1 MSWHRLTATGVA
13 LCGVAFAAGCGK
25 EESGGVVKGDTIKLG
40 AALSLTGQLAREGQL
55 TKEGYELCA
64 SRINEKG
71 GVKVGDKSYKIAI
84 TYRDD
89 KSEPDTAG
97 QLVDRFNDQGIK
109 LVLGPYGSSS
119 TEAAAAVIEKN
130 KQVMVEGAGAD
141 DKIFE
146 KGYTQTFAVLSPA
159 TQYAASMVR
168 AVAELAKPKPKTVV
182 FLTADDGFSKTVT
195 EGGEAE
201 AEKQGMEVLA
211 TESFPEGATDVS
223 SALTKVRGKN
233 ADLLLGSV
241 HLEEGIAIIKQA
253 GELGV
258 KPAGGFGETVAP
270 PTSDFV
276 KTLGDSAEGVLGS
289 TQWVPQVKG
298 EDKYFGTA
306 ADYAKDYKA
315 EYGRDPEY
323 HNAEATAACLALA
336 LGLEKAGS
344 TDTQKVRDA
353 VAGLDEET
361 FFGPIDFNEQ
371 GENEAKPMSVIQIQ
385 GGKPVTVWPK
395 EQAESE
401 LRWPAAG

>member
-1 MSWHRLTATGVA
+1 
-13 LCGVAFAAGCGK
+13 
-25 EESGGVVKGDTIKLG
+25 
-40 AALSLTGQLAREGQL
+40 
-55 TKEGYELCA
+55 CA

-159 TQYAASMVR
+159 TQYAAAMVR
-168 AVAELAKPKPKTVV
+168 AAAELAKPKPKTVV
-182 FLTADDGFSKTVT
+182 LLTADDGFSKTVT

-201 AEKQGMEVLA
+201 AKKQGMEVLA

-233 ADLLLGSV
+233 ADLVLGSV

-270 PTSDFV
+270 PTPDFV

-315 EYGRDPEY
+315 KFGRDPEY

-361 FFGPIDFNEQ
+361 FFGPIDFNKQ

-401 LRWPAAG
+401 LKWPAAG

>member
-13 LCGVAFAAGCGK
+13 LCALTFTAGCGK
-25 EESGGVVKGDTIKLG
+25 EESGGAVEGGTIKFG
-40 AALSLTGQLAREGQL
+40 AALSLTGQLAREGEL
-55 TKEGYELCA
+55 TKEGYEFCA
-64 SRINEKG
+64 SRINERG

-97 QLVDRFNDQGIK
+97 QLVDGFNDEGIK

-130 KQVMVEGAGAD
+130 SQVMVEGAGAD

-168 AVAELAKPKPKTVV
+168 AAAELAEPKPKTVV

-223 SALTKVRGKN
+223 SALTKIRDMN
-233 ADLLLGSV
+233 ADLVLGSV
-241 HLEEGIAIIKQA
+241 HLEEGIAIIKQS

-258 KPAGGFGETVAP
+258 EPAGGFGETVAP
-270 PTSDFV
+270 PTPDFV

-306 ADYAKDYKA
+306 ADYAKDYEAK
-315 EYGRDPEY
+315 YGRDPEY

-344 TDTQKVRDA
+344 TDAQEVRDA

-401 LRWPAAG
+401 LRWPGAG

>member
-1 MSWHRLTATGVA
+1 MSWHRLTATGVVLCA
-13 LCGVAFAAGCGK
+13 LAFTAGCGK
-25 EESGGVVKGDTIKLG
+25 EESGGAVEGDTIKLG
-40 AALSLTGQLAREGQL
+40 AALSLTGALAREGQL
-55 TKEGYELCA
+55 TKEGYEFCA

-97 QLVDRFNDQGIK
+97 QLVDGFNDEGIK

-168 AVAELAKPKPKTVV
+168 AVAELAQPKPKTVV

-201 AEKQGMEVLA
+201 AEKQGIEVLA

-223 SALTKVRGKN
+223 AALTKIRGMN
-233 ADLLLGSV
+233 ADLVLGSV
-241 HLEEGIAIIKQA
+241 HLEEGIAIIKQSA
-253 GELGV
+253 ELGV

-270 PTSDFV
+270 PTPDFV
-276 KTLGDSAEGVLGS
+276 ETLGDSAEGVLGS

-306 ADYAKDYKA
+306 ADYAKDYEAK
-315 EYGRDPEY
+315 YGRDPEY

-361 FFGPIDFNEQ
+361 FFGPIAFNEQ
-371 GENEAKPMSVIQIQ
+371 GLNEAKPMSVIQIQ

>member
-1 MSWHRLTATGVA
+1 
-13 LCGVAFAAGCGK
+13 
-25 EESGGVVKGDTIKLG
+25 
-40 AALSLTGQLAREGQL
+40 
-55 TKEGYELCA
+55 KEGYEFCA

-97 QLVDRFNDQGIK
+97 QLVDGFNDQGIK

-159 TQYAASMVR
+159 TQYAAAMVR
-168 AVAELAKPKPKTVV
+168 AAAELAKPKPKTVV
-182 FLTADDGFSKTVT
+182 LLTADDGFSKTVT

-201 AEKQGMEVLA
+201 AKKQGMEVLA

-233 ADLLLGSV
+233 ADLVLGSV

-253 GELGV
+253 DELGV

-270 PTSDFV
+270 PTPDFV

-306 ADYAKDYKA
+306 ADYAKDYEAK
-315 EYGRDPEY
+315 YGRDPEY

-361 FFGPIDFNEQ
+361 FFGHIDFNKQ
-371 GENEAKPMSVIQIQ
+371 GQNASKPMSVIQIQ

-401 LRWPAAG
+401 LKWPAAG

>member
-1 MSWHRLTATGVA
+1 MSWHRLTATGLA
-13 LCGVAFAAGCGK
+13 LCALAFTAGCGK
-25 EESGGVVKGDTIKLG
+25 EESGDAVKGGTIKLG
-40 AALSLTGQLAREGQL
+40 AALSLTGQLAREGEL
-55 TKEGYELCA
+55 TKQGYEFCA

-71 GVKVGDKSYKIAI
+71 GVKVGDKSYKIAV

-97 QLVDRFNDQGIK
+97 QLVDGFNDDGIK

-130 KQVMVEGAGAD
+130 GQVMVEGAGAD

-159 TQYAASMVR
+159 TQYAASMVK
-168 AVAELAKPKPKTVV
+168 AVAELAQPKPKTVV
-182 FLTADDGFSKTVT
+182 FLSADDGFSKTVT

-201 AEKQGMEVLA
+201 AKKQGMEVLA

-223 SALTKVRGKN
+223 AALTKVRGKN
-233 ADLLLGSV
+233 ADLVLGSV
-241 HLEEGIAIIKQA
+241 HLEEGIAIIKQS

-270 PTSDFV
+270 PTPDFV

-298 EDKYFGTA
+298 TDKYFGTA
-306 ADYAKDYKA
+306 SDYAKDYKA
-315 EYGRDPEY
+315 KFGQDPEY

-361 FFGPIDFNEQ
+361 FFGPIDFSEQ
-371 GENEAKPMSVIQIQ
+371 GENAAKPMSVIQIQ

-401 LRWPAAG
+401 LKWPAAG

>member
-1 MSWHRLTATGVA
+1 MSCLRLTATGVA
-13 LCGVAFAAGCGK
+13 LCALAFTAGCGK
-25 EESGGVVKGDTIKLG
+25 EESGGAVTGDTIKLG

-84 TYRDD
+84 SYRDD

-201 AEKQGMEVLA
+201 AEKQGIEVLA

-223 SALTKVRGKN
+223 SALTKVRDLN
-233 ADLLLGSV
+233 ADLVLGSV
-241 HLEEGIAIIKQA
+241 HLEEGIAIIKQS

-306 ADYAKDYKA
+306 ADYAKDYEAK
-315 EYGRDPEY
+315 YGRDPEY

-361 FFGPIDFNEQ
+361 FFGPIDFNKQ

-401 LRWPAAG
+401 LRWPDAG

>member
-1 MSWHRLTATGVA
+1 MSWYRLTATCVVLCA
-13 LCGVAFAAGCGK
+13 LAFTAACGK
-25 EESGGVVKGDTIKLG
+25 EESGDAVKGDTIKLG
-40 AALSLTGQLAREGQL
+40 AALSLTGQLAREGEL
-55 TKEGYELCA
+55 TKQGYEFCT
-64 SRINEKG
+64 SRVNEKG

-97 QLVDRFNDQGIK
+97 QLVDGFNDDGIK

-130 KQVMVEGAGAD
+130 GQVMVEGAGAD

-146 KGYTQTFAVLSPA
+146 KGYKQTFAVLSPA
-159 TQYAASMVR
+159 TQYAASMVK
-168 AVAELAKPKPKTVV
+168 AVAELAQPKPKTVV

-201 AEKQGMEVLA
+201 AEKQGMEVVA

-223 SALTKVRGKN
+223 PALTKVRGKD
-233 ADLLLGSV
+233 ADLILGSV
-241 HLEEGIAIIKQA
+241 HLEEGIAIIKQS

-258 KPAGGFGETVAP
+258 KPTGGFGETVAP
-270 PTSDFV
+270 PTPDFV

-289 TQWVPQVKG
+289 TQWVSQVKG
-298 EDKYFGTA
+298 SDKYFGTA
-306 ADYAKDYKA
+306 GD
-315 EYGRDPEY
+315 YGRDFKAKFGQDPEY

-361 FFGPIDFNEQ
+361 FFGPIDFSEQ
-371 GENEAKPMSVIQIQ
+371 GENDAKPMSVIQIQ

-401 LRWPAAG
+401 LKWPAAG

>member
-1 MSWHRLTATGVA
+1 MSWQRVSATGVGLCA
-13 LCGVAFAAGCGK
+13 LAFTAGCGK
-25 EESGGVVKGDTIKLG
+25 EETGGAVEGDTIKLG

-168 AVAELAKPKPKTVV
+168 AVAEIAEPKPKTVV

-195 EGGEAE
+195 EGGEARPRSR
-201 AEKQGMEVLA
+201 A
-211 TESFPEGATDVS
+211 SRCS
-223 SALTKVRGKN
+223 
-233 ADLLLGSV
+233 
-241 HLEEGIAIIKQA
+241 
-253 GELGV
+253 
-258 KPAGGFGETVAP
+258 P
-270 PTSDFV
+270 PSP
-276 KTLGDSAEGVLGS
+276 SRRAR
-289 TQWVPQVKG
+289 QMCP
-298 EDKYFGTA
+298 
-306 ADYAKDYKA
+306 
-315 EYGRDPEY
+315 R
-323 HNAEATAACLALA
+323 
-336 LGLEKAGS
+336 
-344 TDTQKVRDA
+344 R
-353 VAGLDEET
+353 
-361 FFGPIDFNEQ
+361 
-371 GENEAKPMSVIQIQ
+371 
-385 GGKPVTVWPK
+385 
-395 EQAESE
+395 
-401 LRWPAAG
+401 

>member
-1 MSWHRLTATGVA
+1 MSWHRFTATGVA
-13 LCGVAFAAGCGK
+13 LCALAFTAGCGK
-25 EESGGVVKGDTIKLG
+25 QEGGGGAEGDTIKLG
-40 AALSLTGQLAREGQL
+40 AALSLTGALAREGQL
-55 TKEGYELCA
+55 TKEGYELCT

-84 TYRDD
+84 TYKDD

-97 QLVDRFNDQGIK
+97 QLVDGFNDQGIK

-130 KQVMVEGAGAD
+130 QQVMVEGAGAD

-146 KGYTQTFAVLSPA
+146 KGYTQTFAVLTPA
-159 TQYAASMVR
+159 TQYAAAMVK
-168 AVAELAKPKPKTVV
+168 AASELAEPKPKTVV

-223 SALTKVRGKN
+223 SALTKVRGEN
-233 ADLLLGSV
+233 ADLVIGSV

-253 GELGV
+253 DELGV

-270 PTSDFV
+270 PTPDFV

-289 TQWVPQVKG
+289 TQWVSQVKG

-306 ADYAKDYKA
+306 ADYAKAYKA
-315 EYGRDPEY
+315 KYGRNPEY

-344 TDTQKVRDA
+344 TDTQKVRDS

-361 FFGPIDFNEQ
+361 FFGPIDFNDQ
-371 GENEAKPMSVIQIQ
+371 GENETKPMSVIQIQ
-385 GGKPVTVWPK
+385 DGKPVTVWPK

>member
-1 MSWHRLTATGVA
+1 MSWHRLTAIGVA
-13 LCGVAFAAGCGK
+13 LCALAFTAGCGK
-25 EESGGVVKGDTIKLG
+25 EESGGAVEGDTIKLG

-55 TKEGYELCA
+55 TKEGYEFCA

-97 QLVDRFNDQGIK
+97 QLVDGFNDEGIK
-109 LVLGPYGSSS
+109 LALGPYGSSS

-130 KQVMVEGAGAD
+130 QQVMVEGAGAD

-168 AVAELAKPKPKTVV
+168 AAAELAEPKPKTVV

-201 AEKQGMEVLA
+201 AEKQGIEVLA

-223 SALTKVRGKN
+223 SALTKVRDLN
-233 ADLLLGSV
+233 ADLVLGSV
-241 HLEEGIAIIKQA
+241 HLEEGIAIIKQS

-270 PTSDFV
+270 PTPDFV
-276 KTLGDSAEGVLGS
+276 KTLGESAEGVLGS
-289 TQWVPQVKG
+289 TQWVPQVEG

-306 ADYAKDYKA
+306 ADYAKDWEAK
-315 EYGRDPEY
+315 YGRDPEY

-371 GENEAKPMSVIQIQ
+371 GENAAKPMSVIQIQ

>member
-1 MSWHRLTATGVA
+1 MSWYRLTATGVA
-13 LCGVAFAAGCGK
+13 LCALAFTAGCGK
-25 EESGGVVKGDTIKLG
+25 EEGGGAVKGDTIKLG

-55 TKEGYELCA
+55 TKEGYELCK

-97 QLVDRFNDQGIK
+97 QLVDGFNDEGIK

-168 AVAELAKPKPKTVV
+168 AAAELAQPKPKTVV

-201 AEKQGMEVLA
+201 AKKQGIEVLA

-223 SALTKVRGKN
+223 SALTKVRGEN
-233 ADLLLGSV
+233 ADLVLGSV

-270 PTSDFV
+270 PTPDFV

-306 ADYAKDYKA
+306 EDYAKDYEAK
-315 EYGRDPEY
+315 YGRDPEY

-344 TDTQKVRDA
+344 TDTQKVRDS

-361 FFGPIDFNEQ
+361 FFGPIDFNKQ

-401 LRWPAAG
+401 LKWPAAG